1 MGGRTPTSRN
11 INEEHGYVD
20 VAALTERPAVG
31 DHLQIIPNHA
41 CGCVNLQ
48 DAMLGVRNGV
58 VEQVLQV
65 AARGLI
71 R

>member
-1 MGGRTPTSRN
+1 MS
-11 INEEHGYVD
+11 
-20 VAALTERPAVG
+20 ALTERPGVG